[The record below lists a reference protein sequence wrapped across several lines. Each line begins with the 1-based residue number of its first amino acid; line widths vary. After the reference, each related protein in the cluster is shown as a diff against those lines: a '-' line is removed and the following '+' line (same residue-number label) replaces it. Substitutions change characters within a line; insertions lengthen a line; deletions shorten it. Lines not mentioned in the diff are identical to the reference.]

1 MDVGQLRAKGLVFMS
16 FNEDLWIRREVEK
29 SRKMVF
35 ARVNQKKFI
44 EGKKR
49 MQLTR
54 KNKVRRVQRIR

>member
-1 MDVGQLRAKGLVFMS
+1 MS
-16 FNEDLWIRREVEK
+16 FHEYLWIRQEFEK
-29 SRKMVF
+29 SRKLVI
-35 ARVNQKKFI
+35 ARVKQKEFI